1 MSRKP
6 NQTTSYVAGNNQQ
19 PSVIPVFFATEMWE
33 RFGFYMIQG
42 LLVLYMTS
50 QIFGFSDAKSY
61 AILGA
66 FTAISYMTP
75 IIGGYLASRILDFE
89 HAITLGGFLL
99 AIGYA
104 ILSLPHENLFFIALA
119 IISIGNG
126 FFKPN
131 ISSYLGDFYKANDA
145 SREKG
150 YTIFYVGINVGV
162 LLSTASSGYLVRYF
176 GWHVPFLI
184 ASIGLLIGTVTFVFG
199 IYYLKNANNFNR
211 VNPSMAQK
219 KPLSIALVY
228 IGTCAAIIASYF
240 IISNRAVADEL
251 MLWGGIAIFVGLFV
265 YAIRQQGSVKN
276 KMIACICLMLVSVVF
291 WAIYFQMFF
300 SMNLFIDRAVDR
312 HFFSWT
318 LPTPLFI
325 SLESIFIVL
334 FGTFFAHLWQRLAQK
349 NKNPGI
355 PLKFALAMFSIF
367 IAFAIA
373 FIGTQNGGDQLC
385 SKLVIVLAYFF
396 VTIGELLLSPI
407 GLTMITILAPKQL
420 VGLMMGVW
428 FVTLGL
434 GVKLAGA
441 IAQYAAIPKDIHSL
455 TAINQ
460 IYGHAFMLYAELSIV
475 CGVITL
481 IAVPFLNR
489 LIKDKK

>member
-1 MSRKP
+1 MP
-6 NQTTSYVAGNNQQ
+6 TTSSPKTFSKQ

-50 QIFGFSDAKSY
+50 QVFGFSDAKSY
-61 AILGA
+61 AILSA

-104 ILSLPHENLFFIALA
+104 ILSLPHEEMFYIALA

-131 ISSYLGDFYKANDA
+131 ISSYLGDFYKANDVN
-145 SREKG
+145 REKG

-176 GWHVPFLI
+176 GWHVPFLL
-184 ASIGLLIGTVTFVFG
+184 ASIGLLIGTITFVFG
-199 IYYLKNANNFNR
+199 IYYLKNANNFHR
-211 VNPSMAQK
+211 LNPSIAK
-219 KPLSIALVY
+219 KSPLALALVY
-228 IGTCAAIIASYF
+228 LGMLVTIAVAYVIIR
-240 IISNRAVADEL
+240 NRAIADEL
-251 MLWGGIAIFVGLFV
+251 MLWGGIAIFVGLFI
-265 YAIRQQGSVKN
+265 YAFRLKKGAKN
-276 KMIACICLMLVSVVF
+276 KMIACIFLMLVSVVF

-312 HFFSWT
+312 QLFHWT

-325 SLESIFIVL
+325 SLESIFIVI
-334 FGTFFAHLWQRLAQK
+334 FGPCFAQLWHHLTEK

-355 PLKFALAMFSIF
+355 PLKFALAMFAIF

-373 FIGTQNGGDQLC
+373 YLGTQSGGNNMSDK
-385 SKLVIVLAYFF
+385 SFIVLAYFF
-396 VTIGELLLSPI
+396 ITVGELLLSPI
-407 GLTMITILAPKQL
+407 GLTMITVLAPKEL
-420 VGLMMGVW
+420 VGMMMGVW

-434 GVKLAGA
+434 GVKLAGV
-441 IAQYAAIPKDIHSL
+441 IAQFAAIPKDIHSL
-455 TAINQ
+455 ATMNQ
-460 IYGHAFMLYAELSIV
+460 IYGHAFSLYAELSIV
-475 CGVITL
+475 CGVLAL
-481 IAVPFLNR
+481 IAVPFLNK
-489 LIKDKK
+489 LIAEKKSRT